1 MNFNMIFI
9 EDGLEFL
16 LLLYSVY
23 IAYMFWAND
32 KTFTLEQWYS
42 EGDNAFYEI
51 LGFPFYIYI
60 TNILS

>member
-16 LLLYSVY
+16 LLLYSMY
-23 IAYMFWAND
+23 IVYMFGASD
-32 KTFTLEQWYS
+32 KTFTLVQWYS

-51 LGFPFYIYI
+51 LAFTFYIYV
-60 TNILS
+60 TKF